1 MKKEVSTSE
10 IIIKGHLWVN
20 LPIITLI
27 CVVFYIIHEYFGQ
40 SFNFS
45 LIGGTVIGWIYWD
58 FSVKKWIKWA
68 LINNVDSEKLY
79 KIGIRN
85 LLIWSRHDIKQVAD
99 KLNKE

>member
-1 MKKEVSTSE
+1 MKKELSTSE

-27 CVVFYIIHEYFGQ
+27 CVVFYIIHEYLGQ

-79 KIGIRN
+79 KIGIKN
-85 LLIWSRHDIKQVAD
+85 LLIWSRNDIKQVAE

>member
-10 IIIKGHLWVN
+10 IITKGYLWVN
-20 LPIITLI
+20 LPIITII
-27 CVVFYIIHEYFGQ
+27 CVGFYFIHEYFNQ

-45 LIGGTVIGWIYWD
+45 LIAGTAIGWIYWS

-68 LINNVDSEKLY
+68 LLNNVDSEKLY

-85 LLIWSRHDIKQVAD
+85 LLIWSRHDIKKVAD

>member
-1 MKKEVSTSE
+1 MKKEFSTFE

-20 LPIITLI
+20 LPIIIVI
-27 CVVFYIIHEYFGQ
+27 CIGFYIIHEFLNQ
-40 SFNFS
+40 SFSFS
-45 LIGGTVIGWIYWD
+45 LIGSTFLGWVYWN

-79 KIGIRN
+79 KIGIKN
-85 LLIWSRHDIKQVAD
+85 LLICSRHDIKQVAD